1 MFPASSA
8 GAGLFILRLSAVGS
22 ILGCAYAQSCFG
34 SAGWAE
40 VAIGAL
46 VSLIGIGFLTP
57 VACGAG
63 VLLEFFYLLHSH
75 GVNEWYVA
83 LALMTTLSLALL
95 GPGAFSLDARFFG
108 RRRVI

>member
-1 MFPASSA
+1 MFPGSSA
-8 GAGLFILRLSAVGS
+8 GWGLFILRVSTVGS
-22 ILGCAYAQSCFG
+22 IFGCACAQGRFG
-34 SAGWAE
+34 SAGWGE

-57 VACGAG
+57 VACGVG
-63 VLLEFFYLLHSH
+63 VLLEFSYLLHSH
-75 GVNEWYVA
+75 GVNAWLVA
-83 LALMTTLSLALL
+83 LALLTTLALALL

>member
-1 MFPASSA
+1 MFPGSSA

-22 ILGCAYAQSCFG
+22 ILGCAYAQSGFG

-40 VAIGAL
+40 LAIGAL
-46 VSLIGIGFLTP
+46 VSLIGVGFLTP
-57 VACGAG
+57 VASG
-63 VLLEFFYLLHSH
+63 VGLLLELFYLLHSRGINALH
-75 GVNEWYVA
+75 VA
-83 LALMTTLSLALL
+83 LALLITLSLALL